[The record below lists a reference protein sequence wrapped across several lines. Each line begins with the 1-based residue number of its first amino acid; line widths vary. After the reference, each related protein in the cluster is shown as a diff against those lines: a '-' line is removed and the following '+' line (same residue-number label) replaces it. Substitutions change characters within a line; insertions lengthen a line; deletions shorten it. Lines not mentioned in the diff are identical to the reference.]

1 MLKHVKTPFH
11 SWDLMRVL
19 DCQALFSEFH
29 SLKMLRA
36 SPQSP
41 AWSRRH
47 PSLVDKSMRCIV
59 KKMFSYGYFWVEQN
73 DVTWSIWHNQI
84 QKKVSDKKVS
94 KNRNFPEPHRFSQS
108 LCIPL
113 WFGRRAKTFFQAIEK
128 GSRCWTAKHCTWTD
142 ERSLAFGGSLM
153 HKFH

>member
-84 QKKVSDKKVS
+84 QKKSQWQKSIKESQFPGATQILTVPLYPFVIWAQSQDLLSGHRKRQPLLDS
-94 KNRNFPEPHRFSQS
+94 KALHLNRWTQSGIWGKPH
-108 LCIPL
+108 
-113 WFGRRAKTFFQAIEK
+113 A
-128 GSRCWTAKHCTWTD
+128 
-142 ERSLAFGGSLM
+142 
-153 HKFH
+153 